1 MVIKEFFND
10 SGCDLKEVLKECIS
24 GYYEKYKNNE
34 LYALSNKD
42 SGGIIDNINKKAL
55 STRKENS
62 NVHWKCNR

>member
-34 LYALSNKD
+34 LYALPNKD
-42 SGGIIDNINKKAL
+42 SGGIIDNINKIVL
-55 STRKENS
+55 SKEGEY
-62 NVHWKCNR
+62 KCTLKV